1 MEKVDRLRQM
11 RIIVLYDLPTLTK
24 KNRQDFHSFHKYLL
38 GNGYYMLQFSV
49 YVKLCHTFD
58 YAQESAQKLEQN
70 YPEVGNVK
78 YFIITEKEFR
88 NMKMI
93 VGKKSLQEKIKN
105 IDYLTIHDH
114 YEYINRK
121 SEALTNIEGYS

>member
-1 MEKVDRLRQM
+1 MEKKDRCRQM

-24 KNRQDFHSFHKYLL
+24 KNRKDFHFFHKYLL

-58 YAQESAQKLEQN
+58 YAQESAQKLEKN
-70 YPEVGNVK
+70 CPKAGNVR
-78 YFIITEKEFR
+78 YILITEKQFR

-93 VGKKSLQEKIKN
+93 VGKETKQQKIKN
-105 IDYLTIHDH
+105 IDYLTI
-114 YEYINRK
+114 
-121 SEALTNIEGYS
+121 L